1 MCAGCSRGRGPETPH
16 RGPPADGRA
25 NAEVVRFLAR
35 TIGVSG
41 SEVDVIQG
49 ASGRDKVVRVKATD
63 AETVARSLSGSL

>member
-1 MCAGCSRGRGPETPH
+1 MQGVHGDAALKLRIAA
-16 RGPPADGRA
+16 PPADGRA

-49 ASGRDKVVRVKATD
+49 ASGRNKVVRVKATD